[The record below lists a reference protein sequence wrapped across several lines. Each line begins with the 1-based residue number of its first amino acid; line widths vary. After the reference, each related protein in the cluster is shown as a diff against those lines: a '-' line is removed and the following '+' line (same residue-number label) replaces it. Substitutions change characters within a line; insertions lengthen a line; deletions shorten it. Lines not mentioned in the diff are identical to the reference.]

1 MKISKIEI
9 IRIAIP
15 FTAGRKQV
23 SDAGQ
28 DFNAASPNLDKMES
42 LIVKVH
48 TLDGLIGWGE
58 AFGHLMNPV
67 TYSALEHQVA
77 PFFIDKQFLDQESL
91 STLMKDAEYAFHG
104 FGRTGPIRYAL
115 SAIDIALWDLL
126 AQQEKLPLW
135 KLLGGKRQKIS
146 IYPSLVSYENDPI
159 EVSKKVQEVV
169 SKGFKQI
176 KLHETTFEAVKAAK
190 NALSPDCELMVDVN
204 CCWNKQ
210 EAKTEIAQLKTLNLK
225 WLEEPVWPVDDFDA
239 LKDLNLQGIS
249 ISAGENTAGEQDAIR
264 LIKNK
269 IVDIVQPSVA
279 KIGGVSSAV
288 KVINAGI
295 ENNVTVVPHCFYY
308 GPGMLATAHLVSL
321 LPESIHLEVPYIQFT
336 EHLHAL
342 TQYQPEILLPE
353 TPGLGFQINEDILSK
368 YTISSKTCMNQ
379 GA

>member
-23 SDAGQ
+23 NDAGQ

-48 TLDGLIGWGE
+48 TQDGLIGWGE

-77 PFFIDKQFLDQESL
+77 PFFLDKQFSDQESL

-135 KLLGGKRQKIS
+135 KLLGGERQKVS
-146 IYPSLVSYENDPI
+146 IYPSLVSYENDPA

-176 KLHETTFEAVKAAK
+176 KLHETTFEAVEAAK
-190 NALSPDCELMVDVN
+190 NALLPDCELMVDVN

-210 EAKTEIAQLKTLNLK
+210 EAEAEIAKLKTLNLK

-239 LKDLNLQGIS
+239 LKDLNLQGIP

-279 KIGGVSSAV
+279 KIGGISSAIQ
-288 KVINAGI
+288 VIKAGL
-295 ENNVTVVPHCFYY
+295 ENNITVVPHCFYY

-321 LPESIHLEVPYIQFT
+321 LPDSIHLEVPYIQFA

-353 TPGLGFQINEDILSK
+353 TPGLGFQINEDILQK
-368 YTISSKTCMNQ
+368 YTITSKTCMNQ
-379 GA
+379 GV

>member
-9 IRIAIP
+9 LRIAIP
-15 FTAGRKQV
+15 FTAGRKKGKD
-23 SDAGQ
+23 SGQ

-48 TLDGLIGWGE
+48 TTDGLIGWGE

-77 PFFIDKQFLDQESL
+77 PFFLDKQFSNRENLE
-91 STLMKDAEYAFHG
+91 TLIKEAEYAFHG

-126 AQQEKLPLW
+126 AQQEQLPLW
-135 KLLGGKRQKIS
+135 KFLGGKRQNIS

-159 EVSKKVQEVV
+159 QVSKKVKEVV
-169 SKGFKQI
+169 DKGFKQI
-176 KLHETTFEAVKAAK
+176 KLHETTFEAVEAAK
-190 NALSPDCELMVDVN
+190 NALLPDCELMVDVN

-210 EAKTEIAQLKTLNLK
+210 EAAAEISKLKTLDLK
-225 WLEEPVWPVDDFDA
+225 WLEEPVWPVDDFNA
-239 LKDLNLQGIS
+239 LKELNQQGIS

-264 LIKNK
+264 LIKNN
-269 IVDIVQPSVA
+269 IVDIVQPSVS
-279 KIGGVSSAV
+279 KIGGISSAIQ
-288 KVINAGI
+288 VIQTGLDHG
-295 ENNVTVVPHCFYY
+295 VTVVPHCFYY

-321 LPESIHLEVPYIQFT
+321 LPESIHLEVPYIQFS
-336 EHLHAL
+336 EHLHEL
-342 TQYQPEILLPE
+342 TQYQPQILLPE

-368 YTISSKTCMNQ
+368 YIITSKTCMNQ

>member
-23 SDAGQ
+23 NDAGQ

-48 TLDGLIGWGE
+48 TQDGLIGWGE

-77 PFFIDKQFLDQESL
+77 PFFLDKQFSDQESL
-91 STLMKDAEYAFHG
+91 STLMKSAEYAFHG

-135 KLLGGKRQKIS
+135 KLLGGKRQKVS
-146 IYPSLVSYENDPI
+146 IYPSLVSYENDPA

-176 KLHETTFEAVKAAK
+176 KLHETTFEAVEAAK
-190 NALSPDCELMVDVN
+190 NALLPDCELMVDVN

-210 EAKTEIAQLKTLNLK
+210 EAEAEIAKLKTLNLK

-239 LKDLNLQGIS
+239 LKDLNLKGIP

-269 IVDIVQPSVA
+269 IVDVVQPSVA
-279 KIGGVSSAV
+279 KIGGISSAIQ
-288 KVINAGI
+288 VIKAGL

-321 LPESIHLEVPYIQFT
+321 LPDSIHLEVPYIQFA

-353 TPGLGFQINEDILSK
+353 TPGLGFQINEDILQK
-368 YTISSKTCMNQ
+368 YTITSKTCMNQ
-379 GA
+379 GV

>member
-1 MKISKIEI
+1 
-9 IRIAIP
+9 
-15 FTAGRKQV
+15 
-23 SDAGQ
+23 
-28 DFNAASPNLDKMES
+28 
-42 LIVKVH
+42 
-48 TLDGLIGWGE
+48 
-58 AFGHLMNPV
+58 MNPV

-204 CCWNKQ
+204 CCWNK
-210 EAKTEIAQLKTLNLK
+210 
-225 WLEEPVWPVDDFDA
+225 
-239 LKDLNLQGIS
+239 
-249 ISAGENTAGEQDAIR
+249 
-264 LIKNK
+264 
-269 IVDIVQPSVA
+269 
-279 KIGGVSSAV
+279 
-288 KVINAGI
+288 
-295 ENNVTVVPHCFYY
+295 
-308 GPGMLATAHLVSL
+308 
-321 LPESIHLEVPYIQFT
+321 
-336 EHLHAL
+336 
-342 TQYQPEILLPE
+342 
-353 TPGLGFQINEDILSK
+353 
-368 YTISSKTCMNQ
+368 
-379 GA
+379 